1 MVRGLNTNNTVEIPS
16 DQLRKDE
23 PKNWEEMKK
32 VNEVKEEENEGDS
45 FSVGEEVL
53 CYEPDL
59 KNVNKRATT

>member
-1 MVRGLNTNNTVEIPS
+1 MIASITVEIKS
-16 DQLRKDE
+16 DQLREDE
-23 PKNWEEMKK
+23 PENWKEMRK
-32 VNEVKEEENEGDS
+32 VKEEENDGDS

>member
-1 MVRGLNTNNTVEIPS
+1 MIASITVEIKS
-16 DQLRKDE
+16 YQLQKDE
-23 PKNWEEMKK
+23 PENWKEMRK
-32 VNEVKEEENEGDS
+32 VNKVKEEENEGDS